1 MVAVLD
7 RHHKQLM
14 PCTEKRARLLLTK
27 KRAVIHKM
35 APFTIRMKDR
45 LLENSTLQPLRL
57 KLDPGSKTTGF
68 AVLREVSDNEA
79 VAVILGEIHHK
90 PGIKQNLDSRRALR
104 RGRRN
109 RHTRYRKPRF
119 LNRTR
124 PAGWL
129 PQSLEA
135 RVNQTMNTVTKLRK
149 LLPITSASTEH
160 VKFDTQLLQNAD
172 IQGVEYQQGT
182 LLGYEVKEYLLE
194 RDKRTCC
201 YCDGLSLDPVLEIEH
216 KIPKSRG
223 GSNSIKNL
231 LMACRTC
238 NNDGN
243 DAKGSMTTDEW
254 LAMLKSLNG
263 PNKLNQKRIANLVE
277 IIKNKV
283 VSLKDAAMMNATR
296 WKLFNRLKETGLPVE
311 CGTGARTKKQRIEH
325 GLPKEHYNDA
335 CCVGESTPGHLEIT
349 TQYVEIWSAKGRGT
363 RQMCKT
369 DKFGFPI
376 SHRTRQ
382 KQFCGF
388 QTGDT
393 VKANISKGKYAGTWV
408 GRVAIRA
415 SCYFDIKNGSGER
428 VCQGV
433 SFKYMSMLQR
443 NNGWQHEK
451 RYLNAS

>member
-90 PGIKQNLDSRRALR
+90 HGIKQNLDSRRALR

-201 YCDGLSLDPVLEIEH
+201 YCGGLSLDPVLEIEH
-216 KIPKSRG
+216 KIPKSQG

-243 DAKGSMTTDEW
+243 DAKGSMTTDE
-254 LAMLKSLNG
+254 G
-263 PNKLNQKRIANLVE
+263 F
-277 IIKNKV
+277 
-283 VSLKDAAMMNATR
+283 VS
-296 WKLFNRLKETGLPVE
+296 
-311 CGTGARTKKQRIEH
+311 
-325 GLPKEHYNDA
+325 
-335 CCVGESTPGHLEIT
+335 
-349 TQYVEIWSAKGRGT
+349 KGRLTHITWAVFLLNT
-363 RQMCKT
+363 RKMHEE
-369 DKFGFPI
+369 FLNEAE
-376 SHRTRQ
+376 RQ
-382 KQFCGF
+382 K
-388 QTGDT
+388 
-393 VKANISKGKYAGTWV
+393 
-408 GRVAIRA
+408 
-415 SCYFDIKNGSGER
+415 E
-428 VCQGV
+428 
-433 SFKYMSMLQR
+433 
-443 NNGWQHEK
+443 
-451 RYLNAS
+451 NASNEL